1 MIWGL
6 IKLTVFVGLAVLSG
20 VLCATVPVGG
30 RTIASRA
37 TELWGKPEVK
47 SAVGDVQSRAKR
59 GVEAALRT
67 PSVRDDGS
75 RPMPVPSPAPHETR
89 IDPRKVATVVADTP
103 PGDRFAPSERQAVQQ
118 IIQQRARQPAHRP
131 GH

>member
-30 RTIASRA
+30 RTIAARA

-47 SAVGDVQSRAKR
+47 SAVGEVQVRAKR
-59 GVEAALRT
+59 GVEAALRA
-67 PSVRDDGS
+67 
-75 RPMPVPSPAPHETR
+75 SPARDEAPRPPSIVPPHQTR
-89 IDPRKVATVVADTP
+89 IDPRKVATVVSDAP
-103 PGDRFAPSERQAVQQ
+103 PGDRFAPSEREAVQQ
-118 IIQQRARQPAHRP
+118 IIEQRAHQPARHP